1 MTQPIRIRLTLWYVF
16 MLALTLL
23 LFAAGLYAFVAREER
38 RSTNAM
44 LRERAGSFERAYAGE
59 AREEPGEAAVVEVA
73 KDFVAGEGSVFIYRR
88 PAILVTGSKA
98 ARDPASIPAV
108 HAAIGAAFAGQS
120 RLLSLDAERSI
131 VTPFADRHYV
141 FVGAQSLE
149 RERAV
154 LRRLRTG
161 MAIAIPAALIVA
173 ALVGYLL
180 ALRSLAPVA
189 RMTEDASRIE
199 AENLSHRIAVAH
211 PSDELGR
218 LGTVLNAL
226 LERLERSFQQQKQLL
241 ADTSHELRTPIAIV
255 RSEAEVTLSRERSAE
270 EYRQALEIIGSEATH
285 LTHLIDSVLLLARAD
300 ARQNR
305 TAREAF
311 SLNEVVEQSV
321 FAMRTLAATRGIDL
335 TCGTNGPMPMR
346 GDAELIRRMALN
358 LLDNAIKFTN
368 AGGRVRLDARRAGS
382 WYLVRVSD
390 TGSGIPSEA
399 QAYIFD
405 RFYRASRARSRD
417 ADGGTGLGLS
427 IARWI
432 AEAHGGDIRLVRSDE
447 EGTIFEV
454 TLPVGGSE
462 INGQ

>member
-1 MTQPIRIRLTLWYVF
+1 MTLPIRVRLTLWYVF

-23 LFAAGLYAFVAREER
+23 LFAAGLYAFVAHEER
-38 RSTNAM
+38 RSTEAM
-44 LRERAGSFERAYAGE
+44 LRERAGSFERAFAGE
-59 AREEPGEAAVVEVA
+59 AREESGEAAVVEVA
-73 KDFVAGEGSVFIYRR
+73 KDFVAGDGTVFIYRP
-88 PAILVTGSKA
+88 PAILVTGSKG

-108 HAAIGAAFAGQS
+108 GAAITAAFDGQS
-120 RLLSLDAERSI
+120 QFLSLDEERSI
-131 VTPFADRHYV
+131 VTPFAGRHYV
-141 FVGAQSLE
+141 FVGADSLKG
-149 RERAV
+149 ERAA

-161 MAIAIPAALIVA
+161 MEVAIPVALIVA

-199 AENLSHRIAVAH
+199 AENLSHRIAVSH
-211 PSDELGR
+211 PSDEIGR

-270 EYRQALEIIGSEATH
+270 EYRQALEIIRSEATH

-305 TAREAF
+305 VAGETF
-311 SLNEVVEQSV
+311 SLNDVVEKSV
-321 FAMRTLAATRGIDL
+321 HAVRTLAAKRGIDL

-346 GDAELIRRMALN
+346 GDAELIRRMVLN
-358 LLDNAIKFTN
+358 LLDNAIKFTSP
-368 AGGRVRLDARRAGS
+368 GGRVRLDAHRTGS
-382 WYLVRVSD
+382 QYCIRVTD
-390 TGSGIPSEA
+390 TGSGIPLEA
-399 QAYIFD
+399 QPHIFD

-417 ADGGTGLGLS
+417 ADSGTGLGLS

-432 AEAHGGDIRLVRSDE
+432 AEAHGGDIRLVQSDAR
-447 EGTIFEV
+447 GSVFEV
-454 TLPVGGSE
+454 TLPASGSE
-462 INGQ
+462 INGR

>member
-1 MTQPIRIRLTLWYVF
+1 M
-16 MLALTLL
+16 
-23 LFAAGLYAFVAREER
+23 
-38 RSTNAM
+38 
-44 LRERAGSFERAYAGE
+44 
-59 AREEPGEAAVVEVA
+59 
-73 KDFVAGEGSVFIYRR
+73 
-88 PAILVTGSKA
+88 
-98 ARDPASIPAV
+98 
-108 HAAIGAAFAGQS
+108 
-120 RLLSLDAERSI
+120 
-131 VTPFADRHYV
+131 
-141 FVGAQSLE
+141 
-149 RERAV
+149 
-154 LRRLRTG
+154 
-161 MAIAIPAALIVA
+161 
-173 ALVGYLL
+173 
-180 ALRSLAPVA
+180 
-189 RMTEDASRIE
+189 
-199 AENLSHRIAVAH
+199 
-211 PSDELGR
+211 
-218 LGTVLNAL
+218 
-226 LERLERSFQQQKQLL
+226 
-241 ADTSHELRTPIAIV
+241 
-255 RSEAEVTLSRERSAE
+255 TLSRERSAE

-368 AGGRVRLDARRAGS
+368 AGGRVRMDAHRAGS
-382 WYLVRVSD
+382 QYLVRVSD

-399 QAYIFD
+399 QAHIFD

-454 TLPVGGSE
+454 TLAVGGSE